1 MKSSKSVAIGLL
13 ASLTVCMM
21 NACRINEDLSVCA
34 NKFSITYVVKL
45 VTNMTTELRNVL
57 NQEADE
63 PVARALYDHLKDIF
77 TDHAHDV
84 NLSFFLTETDSV
96 LKHHEEHIINTNQES
111 FTIELPV
118 EKYMHLSVA
127 NIKEQKAVD
136 YVDGALCHK
145 AALSQHE
152 GSQLPQCH
160 NTGLFTA
167 RLPMDVLEDQDQEF
181 FVNLY
186 MANSAVALVV
196 DSLGSH
202 AKDMK
207 VFLDG
212 MADGFLIADSAYT
225 FNSNTLVPAPEVSVP
240 GGHQSCY
247 VGVCFPSRDT
257 ATRTVSA
264 DGTSS
269 SADGSIWSI
278 KAYVQTADGKTTEN
292 ILYVRDPL
300 QAGCLKII
308 KVKLQPNGSFLTVD
322 LNVGLSVTLDWKE
335 GIIFEPEF

>member
-1 MKSSKSVAIGLL
+1 MKSSKSVAIAVISIL
-13 ASLTVCMM
+13 AMCILHG
-21 NACRINEDLSVCA
+21 CRINEDLSVCF
-34 NKFSITYVVKL
+34 NKFRITYVVKL

-84 NLSFFLTETDSV
+84 NLSFFLTEADSV

-118 EKYMHLSVA
+118 EKYMHLSLA

-136 YVDGALCHK
+136 YVNGTLCHK

-196 DSLGSH
+196 DTLGSH

-225 FNSNTLVPAPEVSVP
+225 FNRNTLVPAPEVSVP

-269 SADGSIWSI
+269 SAEGSIWSI

>member
-1 MKSSKSVAIGLL
+1 MGILHG
-13 ASLTVCMM
+13 
-21 NACRINEDLSVCA
+21 CRINEDLSVCG
-34 NKFSITYVVKL
+34 NKFHITYMVKL

-57 NQEADE
+57 DEQADE
-63 PVARALYDHLKDIF
+63 PVAQALYEYLDDIF

-84 NLSFFLTETDSV
+84 NLSFFSTEADSA
-96 LKHHEEHIINTNQES
+96 LSHHEEHIINSNQES
-111 FTIELPV
+111 FTIQLPV
-118 EKYMHLSVA
+118 EEYMHLSLA
-127 NIKEQKAVD
+127 NIRNQSAVQ
-136 YVDGALCHK
+136 YVNATNCHK
-145 AALSQHE
+145 AYLQQY
-152 GSQLPQCH
+152 GSDQLNTCH

-167 RLPMDVLEDQDQEF
+167 RLPMEVIEGKDQEF
-181 FVNLY
+181 NVHLY

-202 AKDMK
+202 TKDMK

-212 MADGFLIADSAYT
+212 MADSFLIADSTYT
-225 FNSNTLVPAPEVSVP
+225 FNSNTLVPASEVSVP

>member
-1 MKSSKSVAIGLL
+1 MKSSKSVAIAVISIL
-13 ASLTVCMM
+13 AMCILHG
-21 NACRINEDLSVCA
+21 CRINEDLSVCF
-34 NKFSITYVVKL
+34 NKFRITYVVKL

-84 NLSFFLTETDSV
+84 NLSFFLTEADSV

-118 EKYMHLSVA
+118 EKYMHLSLA

-145 AALSQHE
+145 AALSQHD

-212 MADGFLIADSAYT
+212 MADGFLIADSTYT
-225 FNSNTLVPAPEVSVP
+225 FNSNTLVPASEVSVP

>member
-1 MKSSKSVAIGLL
+1 MKSSKSVAIAVISIL
-13 ASLTVCMM
+13 AMCILHG
-21 NACRINEDLSVCA
+21 CRINEDLSVCF
-34 NKFSITYVVKL
+34 NKFRITYVVKL

-84 NLSFFLTETDSV
+84 NLSFFLTEADSV

-118 EKYMHLSVA
+118 EKYMHLSLA

-145 AALSQHE
+145 AALSQHD

-167 RLPMDVLEDQDQEF
+167 RLPMDVLEGQDQEF

-212 MADGFLIADSAYT
+212 MANGFLIADSTYT
-225 FNSNTLVPAPEVSVP
+225 FNSNTLVPASEVSVP

-269 SADGSIWSI
+269 SADGSIWAI

>member
-63 PVARALYDHLKDIF
+63 PVARTLYDHLKDIF

-118 EKYMHLSVA
+118 EKYMHLSLA

-136 YVDGALCHK
+136 YVNGTLCHK

-196 DSLGSH
+196 DTLGSH

-225 FNSNTLVPAPEVSVP
+225 FNRNTLVPAPEVSVP

-257 ATRTVSA
+257 ATRTISA

-269 SADGSIWSI
+269 SADGSIWSV

>member
-1 MKSSKSVAIGLL
+1 MKSSKSVAIAVISIL
-13 ASLTVCMM
+13 AMCILHG
-21 NACRINEDLSVCA
+21 CRINEDLSVCF
-34 NKFSITYVVKL
+34 NKFRITYVVKL

-84 NLSFFLTETDSV
+84 NLSFFLTEADSV

-118 EKYMHLSVA
+118 EKYMHLSLA

-136 YVDGALCHK
+136 NVNGTLCHK
-145 AALSQHE
+145 AALSQHD

-167 RLPMDVLEDQDQEF
+167 RLPMDVLEGQDQEF

-212 MADGFLIADSAYT
+212 MADGFLIADSTYT
-225 FNSNTLVPAPEVSVP
+225 FNSNTLVPASEVSVP

-257 ATRTVSA
+257 ATRTISA

>member
-1 MKSSKSVAIGLL
+1 MHG
-13 ASLTVCMM
+13 
-21 NACRINEDLSVCA
+21 CRINEDLSVCF
-34 NKFSITYVVKL
+34 NKFRITYVVKL

-84 NLSFFLTETDSV
+84 NLSFFLTEADSV

-118 EKYMHLSVA
+118 EKYMHLSLA

-136 YVDGALCHK
+136 YVNGTLCHK
-145 AALSQHE
+145 AALSQHNGE
-152 GSQLPQCH
+152 QLPQCH

-167 RLPMDVLEDQDQEF
+167 RLPMDVLEGQDQEF
-181 FVNLY
+181 YVNLY

-196 DSLGSH
+196 DTLGSH
-202 AKDMK
+202 AKGMK

-212 MADGFLIADSAYT
+212 MADGFLIADSTYT
-225 FNSNTLVPAPEVSVP
+225 FDRNTLVPAPEVPVS

-247 VGVCFPSRDT
+247 AGVCFPSRDS
-257 ATRTVSA
+257 ATRTDSA

-269 SADGSIWSI
+269 SADGSIWSV

-292 ILYVRDPL
+292 ILYVRAPL
-300 QAGCLKII
+300 KAGSLKII

-335 GIIFEPEF
+335 GAIFEPEF

>member
-118 EKYMHLSVA
+118 EKYMHLSLA

-136 YVDGALCHK
+136 YVNGTLCHK
-145 AALSQHE
+145 AALSQHD

-167 RLPMDVLEDQDQEF
+167 RLPMDVLEGQDQEF

-196 DSLGSH
+196 DTLGSH

-225 FNSNTLVPAPEVSVP
+225 FNSNTKFPFPTDTSRAMRAYASPLATQPPER
-240 GGHQSCY
+240 
-247 VGVCFPSRDT
+247 FR
-257 ATRTVSA
+257 
-264 DGTSS
+264 
-269 SADGSIWSI
+269 
-278 KAYVQTADGKTTEN
+278 QTARHPVPTAASG
-292 ILYVRDPL
+292 P
-300 QAGCLKII
+300 
-308 KVKLQPNGSFLTVD
+308 
-322 LNVGLSVTLDWKE
+322 
-335 GIIFEPEF
+335 

>member
-84 NLSFFLTETDSV
+84 NLSFFLTEADSV

-118 EKYMHLSVA
+118 EKYMHLSLA

-136 YVDGALCHK
+136 YVNGALCHK
-145 AALSQHE
+145 AALS
-152 GSQLPQCH
+152 
-160 NTGLFTA
+160 
-167 RLPMDVLEDQDQEF
+167 
-181 FVNLY
+181 
-186 MANSAVALVV
+186 
-196 DSLGSH
+196 
-202 AKDMK
+202 
-207 VFLDG
+207 
-212 MADGFLIADSAYT
+212 
-225 FNSNTLVPAPEVSVP
+225 
-240 GGHQSCY
+240 
-247 VGVCFPSRDT
+247 
-257 ATRTVSA
+257 
-264 DGTSS
+264 
-269 SADGSIWSI
+269 
-278 KAYVQTADGKTTEN
+278 
-292 ILYVRDPL
+292 
-300 QAGCLKII
+300 
-308 KVKLQPNGSFLTVD
+308 
-322 LNVGLSVTLDWKE
+322 
-335 GIIFEPEF
+335 

>member
-1 MKSSKSVAIGLL
+1 MKSSKSVAIAVISIL
-13 ASLTVCMM
+13 AMCILHG
-21 NACRINEDLSVCA
+21 CRINEDLSVCF
-34 NKFSITYVVKL
+34 NKFRITYVVKL

-84 NLSFFLTETDSV
+84 NLSFFLTEADSV

-118 EKYMHLSVA
+118 EKYMHLSLA

-145 AALSQHE
+145 AGLSQHG

-167 RLPMDVLEDQDQEF
+167 RLPMDVLEGQDQEF

-196 DSLGSH
+196 DTLGSH

-212 MADGFLIADSAYT
+212 MADSFQICDSTYT
-225 FNSNTLVPAPEVSVP
+225 FDRNTLVPAPEVPVS

-247 VGVCFPSRDT
+247 AGVCFPSRDS
-257 ATRTVSA
+257 ATRTDSA

-269 SADGSIWSI
+269 SADGSIWSV

-292 ILYVRDPL
+292 ILYVRAPL
-300 QAGCLKII
+300 KAGSLKII

-335 GIIFEPEF
+335 GAIFEPEF

>member
-1 MKSSKSVAIGLL
+1 L
-13 ASLTVCMM
+13 AMCILHG
-21 NACRINEDLSVCA
+21 CRINEDLSVCF
-34 NKFSITYVVKL
+34 NKFRITYVVKL

-84 NLSFFLTETDSV
+84 NLSFFLTEADSV

-118 EKYMHLSVA
+118 EKYMHLSLA

-136 YVDGALCHK
+136 YVNGALCHK
-145 AALSQHE
+145 AALSQHD

-212 MADGFLIADSAYT
+212 MADGFLIADSTYT
-225 FNSNTLVPAPEVSVP
+225 FNSNTLVPASEVSVP

-257 ATRTVSA
+257 ATRTISA